1 MGMSWMVLALL
12 AAQGQAQECKPVSV
26 DNNGKMRQAIFC
38 RGRDGQWRERD
49 GVAQP
54 EPLPADFQ
62 GVIVYEGEMDGI
74 ARLRPSNPNR
84 QGQEVPYGG
93 LVRYRAEYD
102 GNLVTVKGEPIK
114 AVNVGPVTL
123 TGTRSGSTCTLFEP
137 NGSRLQVRCDR
148 TGFAGT
154 FSGTKP
160 DNRGEWRLQH
170 SFETVAVSVKSNAD
184 DAREQAQRVAERQR
198 QEALS
203 KEERRK
209 AVIRE
214 LPELWSDYSASFNS
228 YSIGLIK
235 FVNASE
241 KNKDK
246 SVFCSLLPPVL
257 DQFKIADSKFT
268 TITEYYSEFPDLFEL
283 SNDQFEERKKDH
295 GRQIISVLT
304 TRNVCKGYI

>member
-1 MGMSWMVLALL
+1 MSWLVLALL

-38 RGRDGQWRERD
+38 RGTDGQWRERD
-49 GVAQP
+49 SIAQP

-62 GVIVYEGEMDGI
+62 GVIVYEGELDGI

-102 GNLVTVKGEPIK
+102 GNLVSVKGEPIK

-123 TGTRSGSTCTLFEP
+123 TGTRSGSTCTLFEE

-148 TGFAGT
+148 TGFVGT

-184 DAREQAQRVAERQR
+184 AAREQAQRVAERQK
-198 QEALS
+198 QEALA
-203 KEERRK
+203 KEERRR
-209 AVIRE
+209 AAARE
-214 LPELWSDYSASFNS
+214 LPALWEEYRRADAEVLVLIVKITKATRSTKDMSKVCAIASPMISQGSETLEIFKKIENYRMEFPELVDVSEEYWN
-228 YSIGLIK
+228 GLL
-235 FVNASE
+235 E
-241 KNKDK
+241 KNKD
-246 SVFCSLLPPVL
+246 
-257 DQFKIADSKFT
+257 
-268 TITEYYSEFPDLFEL
+268 
-283 SNDQFEERKKDH
+283 
-295 GRQIISVLT
+295 
-304 TRNVCKGYI
+304 TRNMTNITQKNCAGYL